1 MSESS
6 SDTDDSD
13 ELAPSKIMEV
23 YVAEQNVLDSFVER
37 LVMKIKARL
46 GDGLS
51 QRQCGPRKTIRRDHA
66 GAHQHLV
73 EDYFTEQPLYPESMF
88 RTRFRMNRDLFQR
101 IVSVLGQWSPYFTYR
116 AASHHCKSVRQPCA
130 CYIGSLRLMHMQ
142 SLYILIFLYD
152 QPKASQLLV

>member
-1 MSESS
+1 MDSHPTMSESS

-51 QRQCGPRKTIRRDHA
+51 QRRCGPRKTIRRDHA
-66 GAHQHLV
+66 VL
-73 EDYFTEQPLYPESMF
+73 
-88 RTRFRMNRDLFQR
+88 
-101 IVSVLGQWSPYFTYR
+101 ISV
-116 AASHHCKSVRQPCA
+116 
-130 CYIGSLRLMHMQ
+130 
-142 SLYILIFLYD
+142 
-152 QPKASQLLV
+152 